1 MESMPVFVRSA
12 LLFAVAC
19 GAAQADIQKIAVA
32 SNGLSNPA
40 VGVWMDVLSW
50 PTAARFIDADTQVNG
65 NPSSLCGEFRVL
77 IDGQTVHYFDHHHAY
92 PRRHLPN
99 SAIQQIQHQDAGAMI
114 VTARVQPP
122 ESIRFDSFK
131 LQYRAIPG
139 CASPSNVWVRA
150 TLDQAQ

>member
-1 MESMPVFVRSA
+1 MPVFVRSA

-65 NPSSLCGEFRVL
+65 NPSSLCGEFRVIEGGVEL
-77 IDGQTVHYFDHHHAY
+77 SISWG
-92 PRRHLPN
+92 RH
-99 SAIQQIQHQDAGAMI
+99 S
-114 VTARVQPP
+114 
-122 ESIRFDSFK
+122 S
-131 LQYRAIPG
+131 
-139 CASPSNVWVRA
+139 
-150 TLDQAQ
+150 